1 VNEKGKDLPQQT
13 FTLQSVVLV
22 SGVTYT
28 FTIVPLF
35 TSKFSRIA
43 VNDVVEV
50 VGVGGLHSTRVIVK
64 QIVSDGVIVVEST
77 PSALED
83 PEGDSGA
90 IDLTVYA
97 NGTLYVHRQTRDPW
111 RWGWYF

>member
-1 VNEKGKDLPQQT
+1 VSELNKDLPQQT
-13 FTLQSVVLV
+13 FTVHSVVLV
-22 SGVTYT
+22 SGTTYT

-43 VNDVVEV
+43 INDIADL
-50 VGVGGLHSTRVIVK
+50 VGVGGLHSTRVTVK
-64 QIVSDGVIVVEST
+64 QIVSDGVITVEST

-90 IDLTVYA
+90 VDLTLYI
-97 NGTLYVHRQTRDPW
+97 NGTLYVHRQTCDPW
-111 RWGWYF
+111 RWGWYY